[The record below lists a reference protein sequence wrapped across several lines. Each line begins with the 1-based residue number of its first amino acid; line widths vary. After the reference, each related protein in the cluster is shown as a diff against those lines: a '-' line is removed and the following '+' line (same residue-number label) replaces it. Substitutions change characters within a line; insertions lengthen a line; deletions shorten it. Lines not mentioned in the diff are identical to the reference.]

1 MHPKLYSVCLLLITF
16 HEIMSKAISWL
27 QKTQFHDLCILNADL
42 LMISR

>member
-1 MHPKLYSVCLLLITF
+1 MHPKLYSFRLLLITF